1 MSKKSKI
8 SADDFLRMSE
18 DENEKPYEVGYGKP
32 PKHTQWSKG
41 VSGNPG
47 GGKKLV
53 RTLSDAV
60 DDALNE
66 RVVVTQN
73 GERYATT
80 MLVAIVKKAMRTAV
94 GGDYK
99 TTKLMLNL
107 ARDSESEK
115 ALNAVLQN
123 ATTLSSNVQI
133 VQLPNNGR

>member
-1 MSKKSKI
+1 
-8 SADDFLRMSE
+8 MSE

-73 GERYATT
+73 GERYTTT
-80 MLVAIVKKAMRTAV
+80 MLVAIVKKAVRTAV

-133 VQLPNNGR
+133 VHLPNNGR

>member
-1 MSKKSKI
+1 
-8 SADDFLRMSE
+8 MSE

-80 MLVAIVKKAMRTAV
+80 MLVAIVKKAVRTAV

-133 VQLPNNGR
+133 VHLPNNGR